1 MPLDMR
7 CFRFS
12 VLFVCF
18 LQAVQSD
25 SEEAD
30 HAEGAG

>member
-1 MPLDMR
+1 MTLMGIKSN
-7 CFRFS
+7 FS
-12 VLFVCF
+12 VYVCF
-18 LQAVQSD
+18 LQAVQPD